1 MGNVVKAKD
10 LKAQTEEE
18 LETFVRERRDEV
30 FKLRFQH
37 YTGQLE
43 NVARMKLAK
52 RELARAL
59 TVLNQKKRS
68 AQA

>member
-1 MGNVVKAKD
+1 MGNLVKARD
-10 LKAQTEEE
+10 LRAQSEDE

-43 NVARMKLAK
+43 NVARMRTAK

-59 TVLNQKKRS
+59 TILAEKR

>member
-1 MGNVVKAKD
+1 MGNLVKAKD
-10 LKAQTEEE
+10 LRAQTEEE

-43 NVARMKLAK
+43 NVARMRTAK

-59 TVLNQKKRS
+59 TILSEKR
-68 AQA
+68 ATA

>member
-1 MGNVVKAKD
+1 MGEVVRAKD
-10 LKAQTEEE
+10 LKVRSDEE
-18 LETFVRERRDEV
+18 LETFVRERREEI

-43 NVARMKLAK
+43 NVARMKHAK

-59 TVLNQKKRS
+59 TILNEKKKTE
-68 AQA
+68 A

>member
-1 MGNVVKAKD
+1 MGNLVKATD
-10 LKAQTEEE
+10 LRSQTEEE
-18 LETFVRERRDEV
+18 LEGFVRERRDEI

-43 NVARMKLAK
+43 NVARMRTAK

-59 TVLNQKKRS
+59 TILTEKRS

>member
-1 MGNVVKAKD
+1 MGQLMKAKD
-10 LKAQTEEE
+10 LRTQSADE
-18 LETFVRERRDEV
+18 LENFVRERRDEI

-43 NVARMKLAK
+43 NVARMRTAK

-59 TVLNQKKRS
+59 TILTEKRR

>member
-10 LKAQTEEE
+10 LRAQTEEE
-18 LETFVRERRDEV
+18 LLTFVRERRDEV

-43 NVARMKLAK
+43 NVARMRTAK

-59 TVLNQKKRS
+59 TILSEKR
-68 AQA
+68 AKA

>member
-1 MGNVVKAKD
+1 MGTMMKAKD
-10 LKAQTEEE
+10 LRAQSEEE

-43 NVARMKLAK
+43 NVARMRTAK

-59 TVLNQKKRS
+59 TILSEKR
-68 AQA
+68 AKA

>member
-1 MGNVVKAKD
+1 MGNLVKAKD
-10 LKAQTEEE
+10 LRAQTEEE

-43 NVARMKLAK
+43 NVARMRTAK

-59 TVLNQKKRS
+59 TILSEKR
-68 AQA
+68 AKA

>member
-1 MGNVVKAKD
+1 MGNLAKASE
-10 LKAQTEEE
+10 LRTQTEEE
-18 LETFVRERRDEV
+18 LENFVRERRDEI

-43 NVARMKLAK
+43 NVARMRTAK

-59 TVLNQKKRS
+59 TILNQKRS
-68 AQA
+68 AS

>member
-1 MGNVVKAKD
+1 MGNLAKAKD
-10 LKAQTEEE
+10 LRTQTEDE
-18 LETFVRERRDEV
+18 LENFVRERRDEI

-43 NVARMKLAK
+43 NVARMRTAK

-59 TVLNQKKRS
+59 TILNQKR

>member
-1 MGNVVKAKD
+1 MGEVVRAKD
-10 LKAQTEEE
+10 LKVRSDEE
-18 LETFVRERRDEV
+18 LETFVRERREEI

-43 NVARMKLAK
+43 NVARMKHAK

-59 TVLNQKKRS
+59 TILNEKKRS
-68 AQA
+68 EA

>member
-1 MGNVVKAKD
+1 MGNMMKAKD
-10 LKAQTEEE
+10 LRAQSEEE

-43 NVARMKLAK
+43 NVARMRTAK

-59 TVLNQKKRS
+59 TILSEKR
-68 AQA
+68 AKA

>member
-1 MGNVVKAKD
+1 MGEVIRANE
-10 LKAQTEEE
+10 LKTRTEEE
-18 LETFVRERRDEV
+18 LEVFVRERREEI

-43 NVARMKLAK
+43 NVARMKHAK

-59 TVLNQKKRS
+59 TILGEKKRAAS
-68 AQA
+68 

>member
-1 MGNVVKAKD
+1 MGNLVKAKD
-10 LKAQTEEE
+10 LKQQSEEE
-18 LETFVRERRDEV
+18 LENFVRERRDEI

-52 RELARAL
+52 KELARAL
-59 TVLNQKKRS
+59 TVLGQRKRS
-68 AQA
+68 AEA

>member
-1 MGNVVKAKD
+1 MGNLVKAKD
-10 LKAQTEEE
+10 LRVQSEEE
-18 LETFVRERRDEV
+18 LETFVRERRDEI

-43 NVARMKLAK
+43 NVARMRTAK

-59 TVLNQKKRS
+59 TILTEKR
-68 AQA
+68 AKA